1 MPPKPTPKTRGDYIE
16 TDTGN
21 KVARKSQLY
30 GTQHIILGGRTVV
43 QPHVCIRGDL
53 VRSAPPS
60 NQTATT
66 GTSTT
71 DATTTPANGAT
82 AGTKPP
88 PPSPS
93 TTITIGRYTHLSHST
108 LLRPPSRLHRSTLS
122 HHPLKISDN
131 VLIHPSCIIEAAL
144 IGEHVVIG
152 AGSVVGK
159 MVVIR
164 DWVRVLEGSVVPA
177 GMVVPS
183 GVVVG
188 GRPARVVGEVGEG
201 WGVGGG
207 EGGGLRGLWRGVG

>member
-1 MPPKPTPKTRGDYIE
+1 M
-16 TDTGN
+16 
-21 KVARKSQLY
+21 
-30 GTQHIILGGRTVV
+30 
-43 QPHVCIRGDL
+43 
-53 VRSAPPS
+53 
-60 NQTATT
+60 
-66 GTSTT
+66 
-71 DATTTPANGAT
+71 
-82 AGTKPP
+82 
-88 PPSPS
+88 
-93 TTITIGRYTHLSHST
+93 
-108 LLRPPSRLHRSTLS
+108 
-122 HHPLKISDN
+122 
-131 VLIHPSCIIEAAL
+131 
-144 IGEHVVIG
+144 IG